1 MFPFPFVRHLLLL
14 TMYALLC
21 TDIALAQKAADPA
34 PTIKFGKITPS
45 QFTNSVADSTAEAI
59 VLYDFGEVTFDN
71 NAGELWMNSNY
82 HVRIQIR
89 KKSAYDRATIQLSTR
104 RGKSGQHEMVS
115 DFDGYTYNLVDG
127 NVSIDPLTKAGHFT
141 EKASDQVWLEKYTL
155 PNVREGSIIDYQ
167 YTLRT
172 PFSVGYNPR
181 TWRFQQEV
189 PVNWSEFRIT
199 IPDYFYY
206 KIMQTG
212 YLTMAINENKSTVG
226 PDIFPGHHGV
236 SASAY
241 RFAMKDVPA
250 FHDEAYI
257 TTADDYVSKIE
268 FELASYQVP
277 GVTGMLKKDIA
288 VGWDA
293 MDRTLLDDANFGGQ
307 IKRTGFLRETAKSLL
322 SQHPDTLSRV
332 KAAYDFVRQTI
343 KWNERAALWSSS
355 IKKVFEDK
363 KGDAADINLLLI
375 ALLRE
380 MDIEANPVILSTRSH
395 GHVNEVYALLKK
407 FNYVVAQVSVGGK
420 DMLLD
425 ATDPYLIPGMLPL
438 HCLNGTGRLVHP
450 TKPRFISLTPTDR
463 DAEVHTG
470 KFTLT
475 DDGEVTG
482 TLVHSHGGYSAWNT
496 RKQFA
501 LDGKKKFLEGIQK
514 KRPAWQIEKA
524 DFSGADLKSS
534 AFNEDYTITI
544 PEACGRA
551 GDRLYLRPMLTEAHG
566 SNPFKEAERLFPVDF
581 GVSTDETFMAT
592 YTLPKGFQVEELPK
606 TVSMVLPEEGGR
618 FLYQVSVTNE
628 NQLQVVSRILLRRPI
643 YFAGE
648 YGPLRE
654 LFNRIVAKHAEQVVL
669 KRGTVAEKK

>member
-1 MFPFPFVRHLLLL
+1 MPLFPLVRHLLLV
-14 TMYALLC
+14 TIYALFC
-21 TDIALAQKAADPA
+21 PTAGLAQKAADPA

-45 QFTNSVADSTAEAI
+45 QFTNPIVDSTAEAI
-59 VLYDFGEVTFDN
+59 VLYDYGDVTFDN
-71 NAGELWMNSNY
+71 NAGEIWMNSNY

-89 KKSAYDRATIQLSTR
+89 KKSAYDRATIQLSAR
-104 RGKSGQHEMVS
+104 RGRTGQHEMVL

-127 NVSIDPLTKAGHFT
+127 NVSIDPLTRAGHFT

-155 PNVREGSIIDYQ
+155 PNVREGSIIDYR
-167 YTLRT
+167 YTVRT
-172 PFSVGYNPR
+172 PFSINYNPR
-181 TWRFQQEV
+181 TWRFQQDI
-189 PVNWSEFRIT
+189 PVNWSEYRIA
-199 IPDYFYY
+199 IPNYFYY
-206 KIMQTG
+206 KILQTG
-212 YLTMAINENKSTVG
+212 YLGLAINDQKSTTA
-226 PDIFPGHHGV
+226 DIFPGQPTA

-241 RFAMKDVPA
+241 RFAMKDIPA
-250 FHDEAYI
+250 FRDEAYI
-257 TTADDYVSKIE
+257 TTADDYTSKIE

-277 GVTGMLKKDIA
+277 GATGLLRKDIA

-307 IKRTGFLRETAKSLL
+307 IKRAGFLRETAKSLL
-322 SQHPDTLSRV
+322 SQYPDTLGRV
-332 KAAYDFVRQTI
+332 KAAYDYVRQTI
-343 KWNERAALWSSS
+343 KWNEQAALWSTS

-363 KGDAADINLLLI
+363 KGDAADINLMLI

-395 GHVNEVYALLKK
+395 GRVNEAYALLKK
-407 FNYVVAQVSVGGK
+407 FNYVVAQVSVDGK

-425 ATDPYLIPGMLPL
+425 ATDPYLVPGMLPL

-450 TKPRFISLTPTDR
+450 TKPRFISLAPTDR

-482 TLVHSHGGYSAWNT
+482 TLMHSHGGYSAWSS

-524 DFSGADLKSS
+524 DFSGSDLKNS
-534 AFNEDYTITI
+534 AFNEEYTITI

-566 SNPFKEAERLFPVDF
+566 SNPFKETERLYPVDF
-581 GVSTDETFMAT
+581 GVSIDETFMAT
-592 YTLPKGFQVEELPK
+592 YKLPNGFQVEELPK

-618 FLYQVSVTNE
+618 FLYQATVTNE
-628 NQLQVVSRILLRRPI
+628 NQLQVVSRILLRRPM

-654 LFNRIVAKHAEQVVL
+654 LFSRIVAKHAEQVVL